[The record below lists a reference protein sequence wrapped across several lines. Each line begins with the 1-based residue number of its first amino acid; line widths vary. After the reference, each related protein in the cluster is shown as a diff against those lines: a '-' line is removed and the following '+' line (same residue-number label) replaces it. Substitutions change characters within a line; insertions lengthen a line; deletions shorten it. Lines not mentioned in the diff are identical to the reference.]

1 MDNLPTDK
9 NQPVDNNQNVT
20 TETPPVTPPEAS
32 SNPSSATPS
41 DKQPE
46 TTPSSSEEQP
56 KEQPIEVGSLEEQP
70 SFTSYTQG
78 AADNDSNPKKGK
90 KLKTI
95 ASVLGILL
103 IIISLP
109 LTVIL
114 VKQRQ
119 EIRKEASVTQP
130 AFNDIQITFESETSP
145 SAANGG
151 TYSTTFKVTNKVS
164 NTRTVVVEK
173 KGCYCLAGNPSGGCN
188 DTCSSENA
196 TLTIGGNQSTNVTIS
211 ARQPSGTVCGSYQTD
226 LSVVSV
232 N

>member
-1 MDNLPTDK
+1 MNNLPTDK

-20 TETPPVTPPEAS
+20 TETPPVTPPKTLP
-32 SNPSSATPS
+32 NPSSATPS

-56 KEQPIEVGSLEEQP
+56 KEQPIEVGSLEQP

-78 AADNDSNPKKGK
+78 ATDDDSNPKKGK

-103 IIISLP
+103 IIIALP
-109 LTVIL
+109 LAVVL

-119 EIRKEASVTQP
+119 DIRKSASESQP
-130 AFNDIQITFESETSP
+130 AFNDIQITFESETAP
-145 SAANGG
+145 SSSNGG
-151 TYSTTFKVTNKVS
+151 TYSTNFKVANTVS
-164 NTRTVVVEK
+164 STKTVVVK
-173 KGCYCLAGNPSGGCN
+173 KEHCYCSAGSPSGGCN
-188 DTCSSENA
+188 DNCSSENA
-196 TLTIGGNQSTNVTIS
+196 TLTLGGNQSTNVTIS
-211 ARQPSGTVCGSYQTD
+211 ARQSSGSICGSFQTD
-226 LSVVSV
+226 LTVLSV